1 MSRQAAAGYAI
12 AAVIW
17 AAVALSLALPTRQG
31 APAGRL
37 RHPSLEVVWS
47 GEPRCA
53 CWR

>member
-17 AAVALSLALPTRQG
+17 AAVALSLAFPARHG
-31 APAGRL
+31 DPAGRL
-37 RHPSLEVVWS
+37 RHPSLEVVWCAQA
-47 GEPRCA
+47 RCA